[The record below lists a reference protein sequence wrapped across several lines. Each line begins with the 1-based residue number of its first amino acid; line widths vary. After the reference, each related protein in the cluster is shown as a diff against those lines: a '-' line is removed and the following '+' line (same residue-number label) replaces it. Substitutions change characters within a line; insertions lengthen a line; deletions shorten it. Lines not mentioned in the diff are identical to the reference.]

1 MFIKPLRNTTDVV
14 RCGAGT
20 EHYSYHPQKLYATQ

>member
-1 MFIKPLRNTTDVV
+1 MFIKPLKNTTYVV
-14 RCGAGT
+14 RCDIGT